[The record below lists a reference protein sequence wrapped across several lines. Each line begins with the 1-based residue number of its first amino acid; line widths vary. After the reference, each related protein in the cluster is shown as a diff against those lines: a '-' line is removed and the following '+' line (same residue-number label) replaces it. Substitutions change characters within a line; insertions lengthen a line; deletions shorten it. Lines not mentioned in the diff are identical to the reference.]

1 VFTLFTQIGIYIIGL
16 LIAWFLMWRLSSV
29 RDRQLLFLAINYV
42 FYATW
47 GLWFLGVLIFSS
59 LMNYALGNY
68 LRRKPS
74 VRRLW
79 LGILLNVLV
88 LSIFKYLPILGRGAQ
103 SQPLAVLGRFVLPIG
118 ISFWTF
124 QALSYLFDLYREED
138 LDPSLLEFLVYMSFW
153 PTVLSGPICRL
164 PRMLAQFRKEWSPVW
179 EDLASGTQRI
189 GIGLLMMGLGQVLG
203 AGIHPGE
210 GVDSAFALPA
220 ERLGGLDV
228 WIMILS
234 YGFQLFFSFCGYSH
248 LVIGAARLFGFELQE
263 NFNRPYLSLS
273 ISEFWTRWHMSLS
286 FWIRDYMFFPLAT
299 MRSGAWWRNLC
310 LVIAMFVFGLWHKG
324 TVLFMVWGIYH
335 GVLLV
340 LHRQWQQLQGRTQ
353 AHLPGY
359 VATTL
364 SWAATFTGVSIGWIF
379 FRAADAHQAATM
391 LRTAF
396 SPERFQRIALSPS
409 FYAVTLILAM
419 GYFLVM
425 AASGLLNR
433 WASEPAGSALARPL
447 RLLALNRWVWILP
460 LSAVL
465 SLYLFLLLRPQV
477 TAAKSMLYGLF

>member
-1 VFTLFTQIGIYIIGL
+1 MLTLSSQIGIYVIGL
-16 LIAWFLMWRLSSV
+16 LMAWCLMWRLSSV
-29 RDRQLLFLAINYV
+29 RDRLLLLLVINYV

-47 GLWFLGVLIFSS
+47 GSWFLGVLIFSS

-74 VRRLW
+74 VPRLW
-79 LGILLNVLV
+79 AGILLNVLL
-88 LSIFKYLPILGRGAQ
+88 LSIFKYLPILGRSAH
-103 SQPLAVLGRFVLPIG
+103 SSPLAFLGRIVLPVG

-164 PRMLAQFRKEWSPVW
+164 PRMLPQFRKEWTPAW
-179 EDLASGTQRI
+179 EDLATGTQRI
-189 GIGLLMMGLGQVLG
+189 GMGLLMMGLSQVLA
-203 AGIHPGE
+203 AGIHPGR
-210 GVDSAFALPA
+210 GVDAAFALPA

-228 WIMILS
+228 WIMILT

-248 LVIGAARLFGFELQE
+248 LVIGAARLFGFELAE

-299 MRSGAWWRNLC
+299 MRPGVRWRNIC

-324 TVLFMVWGIYH
+324 TLLFMVWGIYH
-335 GVLLV
+335 GLLLV
-340 LHRQWQQLQGRTQ
+340 LHRQWQQLQRLTQ
-353 AHLPGY
+353 VQVPDYLAKPI
-359 VATTL
+359 
-364 SWAATFTGVSIGWIF
+364 SWAVTFTAVSIGWIF
-379 FRAADAHQAATM
+379 FRAANAHQAATM
-391 LRTAF
+391 LRIAF
-396 SPERFQRIALSPS
+396 SPGRLHRVALPLS
-409 FYAVTLILAM
+409 FYAVSLMLAT
-419 GYFLVM
+419 GYFLVLG
-425 AASGLLNR
+425 AVELLNH
-433 WASEPAGSALARPL
+433 WASEPARSARARTL
-447 RLLALNRWVWILP
+447 RVLALNRWVWIAP

-465 SLYLFLLLRPQV
+465 SLYLFLFFLPKF
-477 TAAKSMLYGLF
+477 AAAEPMLYGLF